1 MLCTV
6 SASAQITIGGHQ
18 PFYDM
23 ATKSMLFVASQAS
36 LSDLTAT
43 VDTVAG
49 NKWTDI
55 KIDGNA
61 ITGKIAFCFGNV
73 SEDRTFVLSATE
85 KDSSIVRFVRFTS
98 LPVLHIVKENA
109 FTNDYEKAS
118 LAFDS
123 ADTLMTGNC
132 KIKHRGGGVQTQRA
146 GINAITSSSWLTTTG
161 TTSTARSWE
170 CARTIVGFLMPGRW
184 TCLGCATTSPT
195 TFGLTFPQS
204 HIILTRRTR

>member
-1 MLCTV
+1 MNRKTTIASLMLCTV

-85 KDSSIVRFVRFTS
+85 NDSSIVPLGSQVCQSCILSRKTHLQTIMKRHRLLSTP
-98 LPVLHIVKENA
+98 L
-109 FTNDYEKAS
+109 
-118 LAFDS
+118 
-123 ADTLMTGNC
+123 TL
-132 KIKHRGGGVQTQRA
+132 
-146 GINAITSSSWLTTTG
+146 
-161 TTSTARSWE
+161 
-170 CARTIVGFLMPGRW
+170 
-184 TCLGCATTSPT
+184 
-195 TFGLTFPQS
+195 
-204 HIILTRRTR
+204 